1 MIICGDDEHFALN
14 LGQRSWKNMVISSS
28 KAEFIWH
35 LCFEY
40 PGSVQMGVVI
50 NKISCYFD
58 YVKLVFLW
66 RQITFT
72 KYQIQKGQAKYA
84 RATLFNEQTGYLEP
98 LKISENIKWI
108 CHNEMGSFQMSHI
121 NNTLLRNRFSQ
132 LGVML
137 STCKIVVIVI
147 TFGKS

>member
-1 MIICGDDEHFALN
+1 
-14 LGQRSWKNMVISSS
+14 MVISSF

-58 YVKLVFLW
+58 NVKLVFLW

-98 LKISENIKWI
+98 LKISENIKCCATMRW
-108 CHNEMGSFQMSHI
+108 
-121 NNTLLRNRFSQ
+121 
-132 LGVML
+132 GVFL
-137 STCKIVVIVI
+137 NVT
-147 TFGKS
+147 